1 MKKYTTDLLLR
12 EEKGLA
18 MVLALML
25 VTLLACF
32 GIWLLMETHSGF
44 RITSAYER
52 IEETFHMAEGG
63 CWLSVRAID
72 ATSPALPSTTAISD
86 ITPTSESYMAANQ
99 TLGKGQ
105 ITPQTHSA
113 RNFYNS
119 TPPPGWMLNWQG
131 GSAYYRAFYLSKGD
145 AKIPMPSKK
154 GDSRSVLY
162 NLAEK
167 IRR

>member
-1 MKKYTTDLLLR
+1 
-12 EEKGLA
+12 

-72 ATSPALPSTTAISD
+72 TTSIPLPSDSTLKEV
-86 ITPTSESYMAANQ
+86 TPTSESYMAANQ
-99 TLGKGQ
+99 ALGKGKT
-105 ITPQTHSA
+105 TPEIRSA
-113 RNFYNS
+113 RDFFNT
-119 TPPPGWMLNWQG
+119 TPPPGWMMNWQG
-131 GSAYYRAFYLSKGD
+131 GSAYYRSFYLNKGIGEIQMPSSKGN
-145 AKIPMPSKK
+145 
-154 GDSRSVLY
+154 SRSVLY

-167 IRR
+167 VTR